1 MVGSIFGQQQNRS
14 RSGLFPQLKQSVI
27 PVGLFGID
35 LRQLVVIDVSGSYPD
50 GPGFAGI
57 PGLIAL
63 PTPEAAAEPPA
74 PKALLRGLV
83 RLIPPQRIDLFQER
97 LPAKMEM
104 VLVARTEQERV
115 PRLEK
120 AIEDSL
126 IDWPLASVV
135 EHLQALRGVKLIC
148 ATTFMVEIGDVRRL
162 SNPRQLM
169 GYLGVVPS
177 KRSTGESIR
186 RSSITK
192 TGNARVR
199 RVLAQSAWTYRYP
212 AKVGVKKYFESRH
225 MPEAVR
231 DIAWKAQARLTK
243 RYRSLTSRGKRSTV
257 AITAVARELAA
268 FMWAIAQMNPEQQIG
283 A

>member
-14 RSGLFPQLKQSVI
+14 RSGLFPQLKKSAL

-35 LRQLVVIDVSGSYPD
+35 LRQLVVIDVSGGYPD

-104 VLVARTEQERV
+104 VLVARTRRPV
-115 PRLEK
+115 RLRPS
-120 AIEDSL
+120 A
-126 IDWPLASVV
+126 V
-135 EHLQALRGVKLIC
+135 EAQRGRALEP
-148 ATTFMVEIGDVRRL
+148 TF
-162 SNPRQLM
+162 
-169 GYLGVVPS
+169 
-177 KRSTGESIR
+177 
-186 RSSITK
+186 
-192 TGNARVR
+192 
-199 RVLAQSAWTYRYP
+199 
-212 AKVGVKKYFESRH
+212 
-225 MPEAVR
+225 
-231 DIAWKAQARLTK
+231 
-243 RYRSLTSRGKRSTV
+243 
-257 AITAVARELAA
+257 
-268 FMWAIAQMNPEQQIG
+268 AIAAIP